1 MLLLMFKYKKKKPLM
16 KISCYVYTVGFE
28 LVVLK
33 DEFVP

>member
-1 MLLLMFKYKKKKPLM
+1 MFKHKKKKPLM
-16 KISCYVYTVGFE
+16 IISHVMYTVSFE